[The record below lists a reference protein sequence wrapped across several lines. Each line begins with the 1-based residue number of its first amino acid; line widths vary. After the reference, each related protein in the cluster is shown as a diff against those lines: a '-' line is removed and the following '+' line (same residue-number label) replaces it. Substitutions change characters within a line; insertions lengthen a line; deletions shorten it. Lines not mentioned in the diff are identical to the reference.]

1 MAYDIGAMRRLS
13 ADIRIETI
21 RALANAGYGH
31 IGGAMSICDL
41 LGVLYGGVMRVRPEE
56 PDWPERD
63 WFVLSK
69 GHCGPALYAA
79 LALKGYYPMEALRSI
94 NRGGT
99 MLPSHCDRLKTPG
112 IDMTTGS
119 LGQGMSSALG
129 IACGGKL
136 KGLPGYTYCVLG
148 DGECQEGQV
157 WEGAELATQLALD
170 RFVVFIDD
178 NKKQLDGPVKGIR
191 AHADLAGKFR
201 AFGWHVQTCRGY
213 DAEDIA
219 RAIECAK
226 ALRGAPSLIVLD
238 TFKGLGCLDAERA
251 AFNHYMVID
260 QAMAERAIDEIERR
274 YADGSYPRG
283 DVRW

>member
-1 MAYDIGAMRRLS
+1 
-13 ADIRIETI
+13 
-21 RALANAGYGH
+21 
-31 IGGAMSICDL
+31 
-41 LGVLYGGVMRVRPEE
+41 
-56 PDWPERD
+56 
-63 WFVLSK
+63 
-69 GHCGPALYAA
+69 
-79 LALKGYYPMEALRSI
+79 
-94 NRGGT
+94 
-99 MLPSHCDRLKTPG
+99 
-112 IDMTTGS
+112 
-119 LGQGMSSALG
+119 
-129 IACGGKL
+129 
-136 KGLPGYTYCVLG
+136 
-148 DGECQEGQV
+148 
-157 WEGAELATQLALD
+157 
-170 RFVVFIDD
+170 DD